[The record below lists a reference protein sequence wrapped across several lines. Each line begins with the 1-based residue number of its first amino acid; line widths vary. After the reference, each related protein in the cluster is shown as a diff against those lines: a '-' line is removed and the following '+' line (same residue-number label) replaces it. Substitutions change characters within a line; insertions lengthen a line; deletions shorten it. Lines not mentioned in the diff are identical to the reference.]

1 MPTDRPHVIV
11 LGGPNGAG
19 KSTAAPY
26 LLKDTLAVTEFVNA
40 DTVAE
45 GLSAFEPAGAAIQA
59 GRIVLARLRELA
71 AARAN
76 FAFEITLASRSFA
89 GWIAGLRRA
98 GYAFHL
104 YYLWLPT
111 AELAVARVA
120 ERVRVG
126 GHHVPEETI
135 RRRYRAGLKNVFR
148 LYCPLAD
155 AWRLYDN
162 SLWAEPRLM
171 AAGLGEQTETITDP
185 VAWRRITREAE
196 HG

>member
-1 MPTDRPHVIV
+1 
-11 LGGPNGAG
+11 
-19 KSTAAPY
+19 
-26 LLKDTLAVTEFVNA
+26 
-40 DTVAE
+40 
-45 GLSAFEPAGAAIQA
+45 
-59 GRIVLARLRELA
+59 
-71 AARAN
+71 
-76 FAFEITLASRSFA
+76 
-89 GWIAGLRRA
+89 
-98 GYAFHL
+98 L